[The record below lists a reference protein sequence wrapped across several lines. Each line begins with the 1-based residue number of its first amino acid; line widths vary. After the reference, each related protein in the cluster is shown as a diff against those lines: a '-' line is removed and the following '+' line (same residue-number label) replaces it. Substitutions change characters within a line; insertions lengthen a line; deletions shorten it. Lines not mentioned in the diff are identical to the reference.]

1 MWLNLLFIIIFSFIL
16 VCNYGEPFHFSIFY
30 VSKILLYIANT
41 EINKYNRINWP
52 KEKYLP
58 DELQLYIAFI
68 SLQ

>member
-1 MWLNLLFIIIFSFIL
+1 MENL
-16 VCNYGEPFHFSIFY
+16 SISVSSMYQTFFY
-30 VSKILLYIANT
+30 IVNT

>member
-1 MWLNLLFIIIFSFIL
+1 MWLNLLFIIIFSFIWCVIMENL
-16 VCNYGEPFHFSIFY
+16 SISVSSMYQTFFY
-30 VSKILLYIANT
+30 IVNT